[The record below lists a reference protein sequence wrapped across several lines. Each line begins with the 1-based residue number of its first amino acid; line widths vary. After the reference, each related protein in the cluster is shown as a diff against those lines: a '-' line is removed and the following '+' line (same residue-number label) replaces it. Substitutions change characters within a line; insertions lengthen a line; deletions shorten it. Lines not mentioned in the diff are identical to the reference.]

1 MIYTVKSLANL
12 ILVGIG
18 LCMIYRFFLRL
29 IYRKKNNNLMVTKN
43 WYNTAV
49 EFVTGVNV

>member
-18 LCMIYRFFLRL
+18 LYMTYRFFLRL
-29 IYRKKNNNLMVTKN
+29 IYRKKNNLVVTKN
-43 WYNTAV
+43 WYNTDV
-49 EFVTGVNV
+49 EIVTGVNV

>member
-18 LCMIYRFFLRL
+18 LYMTYRFSPRL
-29 IYRKKNNNLMVTKN
+29 VYRKKDNLVVTKN
-43 WYNTAV
+43 WYNTNV
-49 EFVTGVNV
+49 EILNGVNV